1 MELDKPYNH
10 IIQKYQDLFEYI
22 NKQPQPEKWNK
33 DKMFWI
39 SKLIDTLEEFKKHD
53 ITIDEALQ
61 YLYDATSRDS
71 QRFINKQRY

>member
-22 NKQPQPEKWNK
+22 NKQPQPEEWNK

-39 SKLIDTLEEFKKHD
+39 SKLIDTLEELKKNN
-53 ITIDEALQ
+53 INIDEALQ
-61 YLYDATSRDS
+61 YLYDVTSQDS
-71 QRFINKQRY
+71 KRFINKQHY